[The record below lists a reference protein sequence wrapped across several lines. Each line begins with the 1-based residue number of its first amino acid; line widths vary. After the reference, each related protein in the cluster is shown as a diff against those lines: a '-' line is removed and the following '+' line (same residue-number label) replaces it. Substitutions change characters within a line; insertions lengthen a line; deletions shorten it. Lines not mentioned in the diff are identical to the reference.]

1 MMYEPEKSDSVD
13 MLCTTCR
20 RLCCPGF
27 YVRGV
32 ASERRQGSEQ
42 L

>member
-1 MMYEPEKSDSVD
+1 
-13 MLCTTCR
+13 LLLWQ
-20 RLCCPGF
+20 LCCPEF